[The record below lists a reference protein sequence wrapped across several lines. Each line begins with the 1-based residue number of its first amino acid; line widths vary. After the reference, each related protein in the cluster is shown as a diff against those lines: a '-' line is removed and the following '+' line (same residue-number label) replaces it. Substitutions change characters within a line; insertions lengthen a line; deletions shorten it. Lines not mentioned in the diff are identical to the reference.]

1 MKRFEIEA
9 MQINETMYTESIY
22 IGTGREILNLYKG
35 LTKHTERVCNKW
47 EGNNGLPF
55 VDTKGVQGIELYLAQ
70 EYSTSWTPRIRIMGK
85 NETAKFLLERC
96 EM

>member
-1 MKRFEIEA
+1 MKKFEINE
-9 MQINETMYTESIY
+9 MQVNEIIYTEAIY
-22 IGTGREILNLYKG
+22 VGSGREILSLYKAIM
-35 LTKHTERVCNKW
+35 KHTERVCNEW